1 MEDMRIQAAVLRDP
15 AKPFAIEE
23 IELGE
28 PGPGEVL
35 VRVVGAGM
43 CHTDVVLRMLPELPL
58 PMVFGHEGSGVV
70 EAVGPGVSRVAPGDH
85 VVLSYDSCGWCA
97 QCMTGAAPYCDQ
109 FMARNLT
116 GARVDGTTGATDSA
130 GLPVAARWFGQSSF
144 ASHAI
149 ATERNVV
156 PVDASLPLES
166 LGPLGCGLQT
176 GAGSVL
182 IALGV
187 RAASSIAVFGTGAV
201 GLAAVMA
208 ARVAGAA
215 EIIAVDLH
223 PARRELALELGATR
237 AIDGADPDLAAAIG
251 RVDYCFDTTGVPA
264 VAATAI
270 AVLRAGGTCGLVGAG
285 GGAIT
290 LRPEALGGKSVRYIM
305 EGEAVPQ
312 LFIPRLIRLWRQGRF
327 PFDRLLRSYPLDQI
341 NDAERACADGTTIKP
356 ILLPGR

>member
-1 MEDMRIQAAVLRDP
+1 MRIQAAILRDP
-15 AKPFAIEE
+15 AKPFTIEE

-35 VRVVGAGM
+35 VRVAGAGM
-43 CHTDVVLRMLPELPL
+43 CHTDVVLRTAPKLRL

-70 EAVGPGVSRVAPGDH
+70 EAVGPGVRAVAPGDH
-85 VVLSYDSCGWCA
+85 VVLSYDSCGQCA
-97 QCMTGAAPYCDQ
+97 RCLASMAPYCDQ
-109 FMARNLT
+109 FMARNVT
-116 GARVDGTTGATDSA
+116 GTRIDGTGGATDSA
-130 GLPVAARWFGQSSF
+130 GLPVGARWFGQSSF

-156 PVDASLPLES
+156 AVDASLPLEV

-187 RAASSIAVFGTGAV
+187 RPATSIAVFGTGAV

-208 ARVAGAA
+208 ARIAGAA

-223 PARRELALELGATR
+223 PVRRDLAVELGATR
-237 AIDGADPDLAAAIG
+237 ALDGADPDLAAAVG
-251 RVDYCFDTTGVPA
+251 QVDYCFDTTGVPA
-264 VAATAI
+264 VVATAVS
-270 AVLRAGGTCGLVGAG
+270 VLRPGGTCGLVGVG
-285 GGAIT
+285 GEIT
-290 LRPEALGGKSVRYIM
+290 LRPEALAGRNLRYIL
-305 EGEAVPQ
+305 EGDAVPQ
-312 LFIPRLIRLWRQGRF
+312 QFIPRLIGLWQRGRF
-327 PFDRLLRSYPLDQI
+327 PFDRLLRRYPLDEV
-341 NDAERACADGTTIKP
+341 NDAERDCANGTTIKP

>member
-1 MEDMRIQAAVLRDP
+1 MRIQAAILRDP
-15 AKPFAIEE
+15 AKPFTVEDV
-23 IELGE
+23 ELGE

-35 VRVVGAGM
+35 VRVAGSGM
-43 CHTDVVLRMLPELPL
+43 CHTDVVLRQLPELRL

-70 EAVGPGVSRVAPGDH
+70 EAVGPGVRSVAPGDH
-85 VVLSYDSCGWCA
+85 VVLSYDSCGRCA
-97 QCMTGAAPYCDQ
+97 RCLTSMAPYCDQ
-109 FMARNLT
+109 FMARNLA
-116 GARVDGTTGATDSA
+116 GVRVDGTTGATDSA
-130 GLPVAARWFGQSSF
+130 GMPVAARWFGQSSF

-156 PVDASLPLES
+156 AVDASLPLEM

-187 RAASSIAVFGTGAV
+187 RPATSIAVFGTGAV

-208 ARVAGAA
+208 ARIAGAA

-251 RVDYCFDTTGVPA
+251 QVHYCFDTTGVPA

-270 AVLRAGGTCGLVGAG
+270 SVLRPGGTCGLVGAG
-285 GGAIT
+285 GGEIR
-290 LRPEALGGKSVRYIM
+290 LRPEALAGRSLRYIL
-305 EGEAVPQ
+305 EGDAIPQ
-312 LFIPRLIRLWRQGRF
+312 QFIPRLIGLWQRGRF

-341 NDAERACADGTTIKP
+341 NDAERDSANGTTIKP

>member
-1 MEDMRIQAAVLRDP
+1 MRIQAAVLRDP
-15 AKPFAIEE
+15 AKPFTVEE
-23 IELGE
+23 VELGA

-35 VRVVGAGM
+35 VRVAGAGL
-43 CHTDVVLRMLPELPL
+43 CHTDVVLRMLPELPM
-58 PMVFGHEGSGVV
+58 PMIFGHEGSGVV
-70 EAVGPGVSRVAPGDH
+70 EAIGSGVRSVAPGDH
-85 VVLSYDSCGWCA
+85 VVLSYDSCGGCA
-97 QCMTGAAPYCDQ
+97 RCLTSMAPYCDQ

-116 GARVDGTTGATDSA
+116 GVRADGTSGATDSA

-156 PVDASLPLES
+156 AVDASLPLEM

-187 RAASSIAVFGTGAV
+187 RPATSIAVFGTGAV

-208 ARVAGAA
+208 ARIAGAA

-251 RVDYCFDTTGVPA
+251 QVHYCFDTTGVPA

-270 AVLRAGGTCGLVGAG
+270 AVLRPGGTCGLVGAG
-285 GGAIT
+285 GGEIR
-290 LRPEALGGKSVRYIM
+290 LRPEALAGRSLRYIL
-305 EGEAVPQ
+305 EGEAIPQ
-312 LFIPRLIRLWRQGRF
+312 QFIPRLIQLWQRGRF

-341 NDAERACADGTTIKP
+341 NDAERDSANGTTIKP

>member
-1 MEDMRIQAAVLRDP
+1 MRIQAAVLRDP
-15 AKPFAIEE
+15 EKPFTIED

-35 VRVVGAGM
+35 VRVAGAGM
-43 CHTDVVLRMLPELPL
+43 CHTDVVLRMLPQLPM

-70 EAVGPGVSRVAPGDH
+70 AAVGPGVNSVAPGDH
-85 VVLSYDSCGWCA
+85 VVLSYDSCGQCA
-97 QCMTGAAPYCDQ
+97 HCLTSMVPYCKQ
-109 FMARNLT
+109 FKARNLT
-116 GARVDGTTGATDSA
+116 GLRVDGTSGATDSA
-130 GLPVAARWFGQSSF
+130 GLPVGARWFGQSSF

-156 PVDASLPLES
+156 AVDPSLPLEA
-166 LGPLGCGLQT
+166 LGPLGCSLQT

-187 RAASSIAVFGTGAV
+187 RPATSIAVFGTGAV

-208 ARVAGAA
+208 ARVAGAT

-223 PARRELALELGATR
+223 QARRELALELGATR
-237 AIDGADPDLAAAIG
+237 AIDGADPDLAAAVG
-251 RVDYCFDTTGVPA
+251 QVHYCFDTTGVPA

-270 AVLRAGGTCGLVGAG
+270 SVLRPGGTCGLVGAG
-285 GGAIT
+285 GGEIT
-290 LRPEALGGKSVRYIM
+290 LRPEALAGRSLRYIL
-305 EGEAVPQ
+305 EGDAIPQ
-312 LFIPRLIRLWRQGRF
+312 QFIPRLIQLWQRGRF
-327 PFDRLLRSYPLDQI
+327 PFDRLLRTYSLDEV
-341 NDAERACADGTTIKP
+341 NDAERDCADGTTIKP